1 MSSAILHHP
10 RLFSGRAHP
19 ELARKIA
26 AYLNLE
32 LGKNEFREFSDGET
46 WVKYSENI
54 RGQDV
59 FIIQPTNAPARNLLE
74 LLIMLDAA
82 RRASARRI
90 TAVIPYFGYARQDRK
105 DQPRVSITAKLVAN
119 LLTTAG
125 ADRILTMDLHAPQI
139 QGFFDVPLD
148 HLYSS
153 VIFADYFRQKAI
165 SNLVVVSPDIGGSH
179 MARAYAK
186 RLNAPIAM
194 VDKRRPRPNA
204 VEVMNVIG
212 NVEGMNALLID
223 DICDTAGTLTSAAAK
238 LKERGAQKVYAAC
251 THAILSGPAVERL
264 SNSPIDELVVTD
276 TVPIDKSKRFE
287 RLKVMSVD
295 ELFGRAIMRIHNE
308 ESISLLFD

>member
-153 VIFADYFRQKAI
+153 AIFADYFREKAI
-165 SNLVVVSPDIGGSH
+165 ANLVVVSPDVGGSH

-194 VDKRRPRPNA
+194 VDKRRPRPNT

-264 SNSPIDELVVTD
+264 SSSPIDELVVTD
-276 TVPIDKSKRFE
+276 TVPIEKSKRFE
-287 RLKVMSVD
+287 RMKVMSVD

>member
-1 MSSAILHHP
+1 MSAILQHP
-10 RLFSGRAHP
+10 RLFSGRAHQ
-19 ELARKIA
+19 ELAQRIA

-46 WVKYSENI
+46 WVKYCENI

-59 FIIQPTNAPARNLLE
+59 FIIQPTCAPARNLLE
-74 LLIMLDAA
+74 LLIMIDAA

-125 ADRILTMDLHAPQI
+125 AHRVLTMDLHAPQI
-139 QGFFDVPLD
+139 QGFFDIPLD
-148 HLYSS
+148 HLYSAA
-153 VIFADYFRQKAI
+153 IFADYFRDKKI
-165 SNLVVVSPDIGGSH
+165 PNLVVVSPDIGGSH

-186 RLNAPIAM
+186 RLSAPIAM

-204 VEVMNVIG
+204 VEMMNVIG
-212 NVEGMNALLID
+212 SVDGMNALLID
-223 DICDTAGTLTSAAAK
+223 DICDTAGTLTSAAVK
-238 LKERGAQKVYAAC
+238 LREHGAQKVYAAC

-264 SNSPIDELVVTD
+264 RHSPIEEFVVTD
-276 TVPIDKSKRFE
+276 TVPIDSAKRFE
-287 RLKVMSVD
+287 RMKVLSVD

>member
-1 MSSAILHHP
+1 MSALLQHP

-19 ELARKIA
+19 ELAQRIA

-46 WVKYSENI
+46 WVKYCENI
-54 RGQDV
+54 RGQDI
-59 FIIQPTNAPARNLLE
+59 FIIQPTGAPARNLLE
-74 LLIMLDAA
+74 LLIMIDAA

-119 LLTTAG
+119 LLMTAG

-139 QGFFDVPLD
+139 QGFFDIPLD
-148 HLYSS
+148 HLYSAA
-153 VIFADYFRQKAI
+153 IFTDYFRAKKI
-165 SNLVVVSPDIGGSH
+165 PDLVVVSPDIGGSH
-179 MARAYAK
+179 LARAYAK
-186 RLNAPIAM
+186 RLNTPIAV

-204 VEVMNVIG
+204 VEMTTVIG

-223 DICDTAGTLTSAAAK
+223 DICDTAGTLTMAAAK
-238 LKERGAQKVYAAC
+238 LKERGAKEVLAAC

-264 SNSPIDELVVTD
+264 ASSVIDEIVFTD
-276 TVPIDKSKRFE
+276 SVPIDKSKHFDRMKI
-287 RLKVMSVD
+287 LSVG

-308 ESISLLFD
+308 ESISSLFD

>member
-10 RLFSGRAHP
+10 RLFSGRSHP

-46 WVKYSENI
+46 WVKYCENI

-59 FIIQPTNAPARNLLE
+59 FIIQPTHAPARNLLE

-153 VIFADYFRQKAI
+153 AIFADYFRLKAI
-165 SNLVVVSPDIGGSH
+165 SNLVVVSPDVGGSH

-276 TVPIDKSKRFE
+276 TVPIDKSKRFD
-287 RLKVMSVD
+287 RMKVMSVD

>member
-153 VIFADYFRQKAI
+153 AIFADYFRDKAI
-165 SNLVVVSPDIGGSH
+165 ANLVVVSPDVGGSH

-238 LKERGAQKVYAAC
+238 LKERGALKVYAAC

-264 SNSPIDELVVTD
+264 SNSPIDEIVVTD

-287 RLKVMSVD
+287 RMKVMSVD

>member
-1 MSSAILHHP
+1 MSALLQHP

-19 ELARKIA
+19 ELAQRIA

-46 WVKYSENI
+46 WVKYCENI
-54 RGQDV
+54 RGQDI
-59 FIIQPTNAPARNLLE
+59 FIIQPTGAPARNLLE
-74 LLIMLDAA
+74 LLIMIDAA

-119 LLTTAG
+119 LLMTAG

-139 QGFFDVPLD
+139 QGFFDIPLD
-148 HLYSS
+148 HLYSAA
-153 VIFADYFRQKAI
+153 IFTDYFRAKKI
-165 SNLVVVSPDIGGSH
+165 PDLVVVSPDIGGSH
-179 MARAYAK
+179 LARAYAK
-186 RLNAPIAM
+186 RLNTPIAV

-204 VEVMNVIG
+204 VEMTTVIG

-223 DICDTAGTLTSAAAK
+223 DICDTAGTLTMAAAK
-238 LKERGAQKVYAAC
+238 LKERGAKKVLAAC

-264 SNSPIDELVVTD
+264 ASSVIDEIVFTD
-276 TVPIDKSKRFE
+276 SVPIDKSKHFDRMKI
-287 RLKVMSVD
+287 LSVG

-308 ESISLLFD
+308 ESISSLFD

>member
-1 MSSAILHHP
+1 MSAVLQHP

-19 ELARKIA
+19 ELAQRIA

-32 LGKNEFREFSDGET
+32 LGKNEFQEFSDGET
-46 WVKYSENI
+46 WVKFCENI

-59 FIIQPTNAPARNLLE
+59 FIIQPTCAPPRNLLE
-74 LLIMLDAA
+74 LLIMIDAA
-82 RRASARRI
+82 KRASARRI

-125 ADRILTMDLHAPQI
+125 AHRILTMDLHAPQI
-139 QGFFDVPLD
+139 QGFFDIPLD
-148 HLYSS
+148 HLYSAT
-153 VIFADYFRQKAI
+153 IFVDYFRAKKI
-165 SNLVVVSPDIGGSH
+165 PDLVVVSPDIGGSH
-179 MARAYAK
+179 LARAYAK
-186 RLNAPIAM
+186 RLNAPIAV

-204 VEVMNVIG
+204 VEMTNVIG

-223 DICDTAGTLTSAAAK
+223 DICDTAGTLTMAAAK
-238 LKERGAQKVYAAC
+238 LKERGAKRVFAAC

-264 SNSPIDELVVTD
+264 ANSVIDELVVSD
-276 TVPIDKSKRFE
+276 SVPIDKSKQYE
-287 RLKVMSVD
+287 RLKILSVG

>member
-1 MSSAILHHP
+1 MQLQHP
-10 RLFSGRAHP
+10 RLFAGRAHP
-19 ELARKIA
+19 ELAQRIV

-32 LGKNEFREFSDGET
+32 LGKTEFREFSDGET
-46 WVKYSENI
+46 WVKYCENI

-59 FIIQPTNAPARNLLE
+59 FIIQPTGAPARNLLE
-74 LLIMLDAA
+74 LLIMIDAA
-82 RRASARRI
+82 KRASARRI

-139 QGFFDVPLD
+139 QGFFDIPVD

-153 VIFADYFRQKAI
+153 AIFADYFRAKKI
-165 SNLVVVSPDIGGSH
+165 PDLVVVSPDIGGSH
-179 MARAYAK
+179 LARAYAK
-186 RLNAPIAM
+186 RLNTPIAV

-204 VEVMNVIG
+204 VEMTNVIG

-223 DICDTAGTLTSAAAK
+223 DICDTAGTLTMAAAK
-238 LKERGAQKVYAAC
+238 LKERGAKRVFAAC

-264 SNSPIDELVVTD
+264 ADSVIDEIAVTD
-276 TVPIDKSKRFE
+276 SVPIDKSKQFDRMKI
-287 RLKVMSVD
+287 LSVG

>member
-1 MSSAILHHP
+1 MSALLQHP

-19 ELARKIA
+19 ELAQRIA

-46 WVKYSENI
+46 WVKYCENI
-54 RGQDV
+54 RGQDIC
-59 FIIQPTNAPARNLLE
+59 IIQPTGAPARNLLE
-74 LLIMLDAA
+74 LLIMIDAA

-119 LLTTAG
+119 LLMTAG

-139 QGFFDVPLD
+139 QGFFDIPLD
-148 HLYSS
+148 HLYSAA
-153 VIFADYFRQKAI
+153 IFTDYFRAKKI
-165 SNLVVVSPDIGGSH
+165 PDLVVVSPDIGGSH
-179 MARAYAK
+179 LARAYAK
-186 RLNAPIAM
+186 RLNTPIAV

-204 VEVMNVIG
+204 VEMTTVIG

-223 DICDTAGTLTSAAAK
+223 DICDTVGTLTMAAAK
-238 LKERGAQKVYAAC
+238 LKERGAKKVLAAC

-264 SNSPIDELVVTD
+264 ASSVIDE
-276 TVPIDKSKRFE
+276 PIPCPSTNPNT
-287 RLKVMSVD
+287 ST
-295 ELFGRAIMRIHNE
+295 G
-308 ESISLLFD
+308 

>member
-1 MSSAILHHP
+1 MSALLQHP

-19 ELARKIA
+19 ELAQRIA

-46 WVKYSENI
+46 WVKYCENI
-54 RGQDV
+54 RGQDL
-59 FIIQPTNAPARNLLE
+59 FIIQPTGAPARNLLE
-74 LLIMLDAA
+74 LLIMIDAA

-119 LLTTAG
+119 LLMTAG

-139 QGFFDVPLD
+139 QGFFDIPLD
-148 HLYSS
+148 HLYSAA
-153 VIFADYFRQKAI
+153 IFTDYFRAKKI
-165 SNLVVVSPDIGGSH
+165 SDLVVVSPDIGGSH
-179 MARAYAK
+179 LARAYAK
-186 RLNAPIAM
+186 RLNTPIAV

-204 VEVMNVIG
+204 VEMTSVIG

-223 DICDTAGTLTSAAAK
+223 DICDTAGTLTMAAAK
-238 LKERGAQKVYAAC
+238 LKERGAKQVLAAC

-264 SNSPIDELVVTD
+264 ANSVIDEIVFTD
-276 TVPIDKSKRFE
+276 SVPIDKSKHFGRMKI
-287 RLKVMSVD
+287 LSVG

-308 ESISLLFD
+308 ESISSLFD

>member
-1 MSSAILHHP
+1 MI
-10 RLFSGRAHP
+10 
-19 ELARKIA
+19 
-26 AYLNLE
+26 
-32 LGKNEFREFSDGET
+32 
-46 WVKYSENI
+46 
-54 RGQDV
+54 
-59 FIIQPTNAPARNLLE
+59 
-74 LLIMLDAA
+74 DAA

-139 QGFFDVPLD
+139 QGFFDIPVD
-148 HLYSS
+148 HLYSAT
-153 VIFADYFRQKAI
+153 VFAEYFRNKAI

-186 RLNAPIAM
+186 RLHAPIAM
-194 VDKRRPRPNA
+194 IDKRRPRPND
-204 VEVMNVIG
+204 VEVMNVVG
-212 NVEGMNALLID
+212 NVEAMNALLID

-238 LKERGAQKVYAAC
+238 LKERGAKQIYAAC

-264 SNSPIDELVVTD
+264 RSSPIDELVVTD
-276 TVPIDKSKRFE
+276 TVPIDKSKRFD
-287 RLKVMSVD
+287 RMKILSVD

>member
-1 MSSAILHHP
+1 MSAVLQHP

-19 ELARKIA
+19 ELAQRIA

-32 LGKNEFREFSDGET
+32 LGKNEFQEFSDGET
-46 WVKYSENI
+46 WVKFCENI

-59 FIIQPTNAPARNLLE
+59 FIIQPTCAPPRNLLE
-74 LLIMLDAA
+74 LLIMIDAA
-82 RRASARRI
+82 KRASARRI

-125 ADRILTMDLHAPQI
+125 ANRILTMDLHAPQI
-139 QGFFDVPLD
+139 QGFFDIPLD
-148 HLYSS
+148 HLYSAT
-153 VIFADYFRQKAI
+153 IFVDYFRAKKI
-165 SNLVVVSPDIGGSH
+165 PDLVVVSPDIGGSH
-179 MARAYAK
+179 LARAYAK
-186 RLNAPIAM
+186 RLNAPIAV

-204 VEVMNVIG
+204 VEMTNVIG

-223 DICDTAGTLTSAAAK
+223 DICDTAGTLTMAAAK
-238 LKERGAQKVYAAC
+238 LKERGAKRVFAAC

-264 SNSPIDELVVTD
+264 ANSVIDELVVSD
-276 TVPIDKSKRFE
+276 SVPIDKSKQYE
-287 RLKVMSVD
+287 RLKILSVG

>member
-1 MSSAILHHP
+1 MLQHP

-19 ELARKIA
+19 ELAQRIA

-32 LGKNEFREFSDGET
+32 LGKTEFRDFSDGET

-59 FIIQPTNAPARNLLE
+59 FIIQPTNAPARNILE
-74 LLIMLDAA
+74 LLIMIDAA

-139 QGFFDVPLD
+139 QGFFDIPLD
-148 HLYSS
+148 HLYSAT
-153 VIFADYFRQKAI
+153 ILADYFRQKALA
-165 SNLVVVSPDIGGSH
+165 NLVVVSPDVGGSH

-186 RLNAPIAM
+186 RLHAPIAL

-204 VEVMNVIG
+204 VEMMNIIG

-223 DICDTAGTLTSAAAK
+223 DICDTAGTLTSAAVI
-238 LKERGAQKVYAAC
+238 LKERGALKVYAAC

-264 SNSPIDELVVTD
+264 ANSPIDELVVTD
-276 TVPIDKSKRFE
+276 TLPIDPSKRFD
-287 RLKVMSVD
+287 RMKILSVD

>member
-1 MSSAILHHP
+1 MQHP

-19 ELARKIA
+19 ELAQRIA

-32 LGKNEFREFSDGET
+32 LGKTEFRDFSDGET

-59 FIIQPTNAPARNLLE
+59 FIIQPTNAPARNILE
-74 LLIMLDAA
+74 LLIMIDAA

-139 QGFFDVPLD
+139 QGFFDIPLD
-148 HLYSS
+148 HLYSAT
-153 VIFADYFRQKAI
+153 ILADYFRQKALA
-165 SNLVVVSPDIGGSH
+165 NLVVVSPDVGGSH

-186 RLNAPIAM
+186 RLHAPIAL

-204 VEVMNVIG
+204 VEMMNIIG

-223 DICDTAGTLTSAAAK
+223 DICDTAGTLTSAAVI
-238 LKERGAQKVYAAC
+238 LKERGALKVYAAC

-264 SNSPIDELVVTD
+264 ANSPIDELVVTD
-276 TVPIDKSKRFE
+276 TLPIDPSKRFD
-287 RLKVMSVD
+287 RMKILSVD

>member
-1 MSSAILHHP
+1 MSAILQHP

-19 ELARKIA
+19 ELAQRIA

-32 LGKNEFREFSDGET
+32 LGKTEVREFSDGET
-46 WVKYSENI
+46 WVKLCENI

-59 FIIQPTNAPARNLLE
+59 FIIQPTHAPARNLLE
-74 LLIMLDAA
+74 LLIMIDAA

-119 LLTTAG
+119 LITTAG

-139 QGFFDVPLD
+139 QGFFDIPLD

-153 VIFADYFRQKAI
+153 TVFVDYFRQKAI
-165 SNLVVVSPDIGGSH
+165 SNLVVVSPDVGGSH

-204 VEVMNVIG
+204 VEAMNVIG
-212 NVEGMNALLID
+212 NVDGMNALLID
-223 DICDTAGTLTSAAAK
+223 DICDTAGTLTNATVK
-238 LKERGAQKVYAAC
+238 LKEKGALKVYAAC

-264 SNSPIDELVVTD
+264 LNSPIEEIVVTD
-276 TVPIDKSKRFE
+276 TVPIDKSKRFD
-287 RLKVMSVD
+287 RMKVLSID

>member
-1 MSSAILHHP
+1 MSAVLQHP

-19 ELARKIA
+19 ELAQRIA

-32 LGKNEFREFSDGET
+32 LGKNEFQEFSDGET
-46 WVKYSENI
+46 WVKFCENI

-59 FIIQPTNAPARNLLE
+59 FIIQPTCAPARNLLE
-74 LLIMLDAA
+74 LLIMIDAA
-82 RRASARRI
+82 KRASARRI
-90 TAVIPYFGYARQDRK
+90 TAVMPYFGYARQDRK

-125 ADRILTMDLHAPQI
+125 ANRILTMDLHAPQI
-139 QGFFDVPLD
+139 QGFFDIPVD
-148 HLYSS
+148 HLYSAT
-153 VIFADYFRQKAI
+153 IFADYFRSKKI
-165 SNLVVVSPDIGGSH
+165 PDLVVVSPDIGGSH
-179 MARAYAK
+179 LARAYAK
-186 RLNAPIAM
+186 RLNAPIAV

-204 VEVMNVIG
+204 VEMTNVIG

-223 DICDTAGTLTSAAAK
+223 DICDTGGTLTMAAAK
-238 LKERGAQKVYAAC
+238 LKERGAKKVLAAC

-264 SNSPIDELVVTD
+264 VNSVIDELVVSD
-276 TVPIDKSKRFE
+276 SVPIDKSKQYE
-287 RLKVMSVD
+287 RMKILSVG

>member
-1 MSSAILHHP
+1 MSAILQHP

-19 ELARKIA
+19 ELAKRIA

-59 FIIQPTNAPARNLLE
+59 FVIQPTGAPARNLLE
-74 LLIMLDAA
+74 LLIMIDAA
-82 RRASARRI
+82 QRASARRI

-125 ADRILTMDLHAPQI
+125 AHRILTMDLHAPQI
-139 QGFFDVPLD
+139 QGFFDIPVD
-148 HLYSS
+148 HLYSAA
-153 VIFADYFRQKAI
+153 IFTDYFRVKKI
-165 SNLVVVSPDIGGSH
+165 SDLVVVSPDIGGSH
-179 MARAYAK
+179 LARAYAK
-186 RLNAPIAM
+186 RLNAPIAV

-204 VEVMNVIG
+204 VEMTNVIG
-212 NVEGMNALLID
+212 NVDGMNALLID
-223 DICDTAGTLTSAAAK
+223 DICDTAGTLTMAAAR
-238 LKERGAQKVYAAC
+238 LKERGAKQVFAAC

-264 SNSPIDELVVTD
+264 SSSPIEEMVVTD
-276 TVPIDKSKRFE
+276 SVPIDKAKQFE
-287 RLKVMSVD
+287 RLKILSVG